1 MKYIVLA
8 GAAAKALEAS
18 VEDEVAMFGE
28 RFFQMLFD
36 SQHYSEYWIQNI
48 GEGKHFEAAVF
59 RRRSG
64 KARRF
69 IFSIWAIEI
78 LTFKGQTI
86 FYLYLPKNCHHFDK
100 WRVKVVN
107 D

>member
-36 SQHYSEYWIQNI
+36 SQHYSEY
-48 GEGKHFEAAVF
+48 
-59 RRRSG
+59 
-64 KARRF
+64 
-69 IFSIWAIEI
+69 
-78 LTFKGQTI
+78 
-86 FYLYLPKNCHHFDK
+86 
-100 WRVKVVN
+100 
-107 D
+107 